1 MVSEYTHNDDVADLL
16 YAKDQEIV
24 DLVARLR
31 EYAIEPGRYW
41 LDNYALQGANYLE
54 RLRSENIEL
63 QDAIL
68 HFERRI
74 TDLQAE
80 TKRLETEQARG
91 L

>member
-1 MVSEYTHNDDVADLL
+1 MADN
-16 YAKDQEIV
+16 
-24 DLVARLR
+24 LVAKLR

-41 LDNYALQGANYLE
+41 LDTYALQAASE
-54 RLRSENIEL
+54 IEVLRKENQEL

-74 TDLQAE
+74 TELQADV
-80 TKRLETEQARG
+80 KRLETENARG

>member
-1 MVSEYTHNDDVADLL
+1 MHNDDVADLI
-16 YAKDQEIV
+16 YAKDQEIA
-24 DLVARLR
+24 DLVAKLR
-31 EYAIEPGRYW
+31 EFAVEPGRYW

-54 RLRSENIEL
+54 RLRAENIEI

-80 TKRLETEQARG
+80 VKRLETENSHG
-91 L
+91 